1 MPFNKQL
8 TVCALLIS
16 AVLPQIVAAAP
27 EPLVPDLVV
36 KRILSVGNNTIRIA
50 ADPTTNTLY
59 KLKTNGEIWRI
70 DIEEKTQE
78 LVYNRS
84 DHGLAGDTQGLDIG
98 SDGTFY
104 LSGFKVSGP
113 RQTAKVVKGVVDAA
127 NGERQWSVLA
137 TTEPFE
143 LSDSWYNHRVNDVAV
158 SPDNQYV
165 YLNSGS
171 RTDHGEIQ
179 TNNGNFP
186 GLRESPLTAIML
198 RMPADGENI
207 VLPNDRQQLREMGY
221 LYAEGLRNSFSLA
234 FDSDGELFAT
244 ENGPNRDMS
253 EELNWIREGRHY
265 GFPWRLGGLDNP
277 QQFPGYNPRQDPLLK
292 SDQVNAGNGRY
303 SDDPDFPPAPTAF
316 TEPVIN
322 MGPDADKYWDPESGE
337 VKDGSDEG
345 RPVHTFTAHR
355 SPLGLVFDRDRV
367 LAAPFTGDGFVLSWT
382 DGINDKLLG
391 RSGDPSQ
398 DILHLKLER
407 TPDGENY
414 RAHVHRIVAGFA
426 NPVDAEMIHNRLYVI
441 EWGGGRG
448 LYEVTFPMGITAVLE
463 EQAAAQPSHSTLM
476 QNYPNPFNSSTTIGY
491 LVEAEGM
498 VELSIYDMT
507 GQKVRT
513 LVHATQEAGPY
524 SVRWDGLGDSGQAVA
539 SGTYIYTISLG
550 DFSESRTLTL
560 LK

>member
-253 EELNWIREGRHY
+253 EELNWIREGRRFSMAPRGAAQSATVSRVQSPPRSAAKERPGQCRQRPLFGRP
-265 GFPWRLGGLDNP
+265 GFP
-277 QQFPGYNPRQDPLLK
+277 
-292 SDQVNAGNGRY
+292 
-303 SDDPDFPPAPTAF
+303 
-316 TEPVIN
+316 
-322 MGPDADKYWDPESGE
+322 
-337 VKDGSDEG
+337 
-345 RPVHTFTAHR
+345 
-355 SPLGLVFDRDRV
+355 
-367 LAAPFTGDGFVLSWT
+367 
-382 DGINDKLLG
+382 
-391 RSGDPSQ
+391 
-398 DILHLKLER
+398 
-407 TPDGENY
+407 
-414 RAHVHRIVAGFA
+414 
-426 NPVDAEMIHNRLYVI
+426 
-441 EWGGGRG
+441 
-448 LYEVTFPMGITAVLE
+448 
-463 EQAAAQPSHSTLM
+463 
-476 QNYPNPFNSSTTIGY
+476 
-491 LVEAEGM
+491 
-498 VELSIYDMT
+498 
-507 GQKVRT
+507 
-513 LVHATQEAGPY
+513 
-524 SVRWDGLGDSGQAVA
+524 
-539 SGTYIYTISLG
+539 
-550 DFSESRTLTL
+550 SRTNCFYRTSHQHGARCRQILGSG
-560 LK
+560 KR